1 MENVMINKKIS
12 VYIVEDYL
20 LTRITYKKAFKDYPN
35 INIISDFEIA
45 EDCIEALEKQ
55 PVDVILMDLG
65 LPYMTG
71 IEATKIIHSKYPD
84 IKIIILTSHEND
96 NEVLSSLASGANA
109 YALKDIDTQ
118 KLYNLICTVNEGSIW
133 IDPRITK
140 VVQKTFYKAEPIS
153 EKEDFN
159 LTSREKEVL
168 DLLVQGLSNTEIADR
183 LIVSPCTAKAH
194 VRSILTKLS
203 VTDRVQ
209 AAVKATKYDL

>member
-1 MENVMINKKIS
+1 MENNKKIS

-20 LTRITYKKAFKDYPN
+20 LTRVTYKQAMKDYPQ
-35 INIISDFEIA
+35 ISVEGDFDTA
-45 EDCIEALEKQ
+45 EACIEALESKQ
-55 PVDVILMDLG
+55 VDVILMDLG

-71 IEATKIIHSKYPD
+71 IEATKIIHRKYPD

-109 YALKDIDTQ
+109 YALKDIDTK
-118 KLYNLICTVNEGSIW
+118 KLINLIQTVNEGSIW

-140 VVQKTFYKAEPIS
+140 IVQKTFYKAEPV

-159 LTSREKEVL
+159 LTPREKEVL
-168 DLLVQGLSNTEIADR
+168 DLLIQGFSNTEIADR
-183 LIVSPCTAKAH
+183 LTVTSHTAKAH
-194 VRSILTKLS
+194 VCNILEKLS

>member
-1 MENVMINKKIS
+1 MEDKKNIS

-20 LTRITYKKAFKDYPN
+20 LTRVTYKKAFQHYQD
-35 INIISDFEIA
+35 INIIGDFETA
-45 EDCIEALEKQ
+45 EECLDALEKQ
-55 PVDVILMDLG
+55 SVDVILMDLG

-71 IEATKIIHSKYPD
+71 IEATKIINQKYPD

-96 NEVLSSLASGANA
+96 DEVLSSLASGANA
-109 YALKDIDTQ
+109 YALKDIETR

-140 VVQKTFYKAEPIS
+140 VVQKTFYKAEPKG
-153 EKEDFN
+153 KEDFN
-159 LTSREKEVL
+159 LTLREKEVL
-168 DLLVQGLSNTEIADR
+168 DLLVQGFSNTEIAER
-183 LIVSPCTAKAH
+183 LIVSPHTAKAH
-194 VRSILTKLS
+194 VCNILEKLS

>member
-1 MENVMINKKIS
+1 MENKKKIS

-20 LTRITYKKAFKDYPN
+20 LTRVTYKKAFKDYED
-35 INIISDFEIA
+35 IDIIGDFETA
-45 EDCIEALEKQ
+45 EACIDALETQ
-55 PVDVILMDLG
+55 IPDIILMDLG

-71 IEATKIIHSKYPD
+71 IEATKIIHRKYPD

-109 YALKDIDTQ
+109 YALKDIETK
-118 KLYNLICTVNEGSIW
+118 KLYNLVQTVNEGSIW

-140 VVQKTFYKAEPIS
+140 VVQKTFYKAEPK

-159 LTSREKEVL
+159 LTPREKEVL
-168 DLLVQGLSNTEIADR
+168 DLLVQGFSNTEIAER

-194 VRSILTKLS
+194 VCNILEKLS

>member
-1 MENVMINKKIS
+1 MKNEKKIN

-20 LTRITYKKAFKDYPN
+20 LTRVTYKRSFKDYSD
-35 INIISDFEIA
+35 INIIGDFETA
-45 EDCIEALEKQ
+45 EACIEALENNTA
-55 PVDVILMDLG
+55 DVILMDLG

-71 IEATKIIHSKYPD
+71 IEATKLIHRKYPD

-109 YALKDIDTQ
+109 YALKDIETK
-118 KLYNLICTVNEGSIW
+118 KLYNLVRTVNEGSIW

-140 VVQKTFYKAEPIS
+140 VVQKTFYIAEPL
-153 EKEDFN
+153 EKENFK
-159 LTSREKEVL
+159 LTLREKEVL
-168 DLLVQGLSNTEIADR
+168 DLIVQGFSNPEIAER
-183 LIVSPCTAKAH
+183 LNVSASTAKAH
-194 VRSILTKLS
+194 VCNILDKLS

>member
-1 MENVMINKKIS
+1 METKKKIS

-20 LTRITYKKAFKDYPN
+20 LTRITYKKAFRDYED
-35 INIISDFEIA
+35 IDIIDDFESA
-45 EDCIEALEKQ
+45 EACIEALEKR
-55 PVDVILMDLG
+55 PADVILMDLG

-71 IEATKIIHSKYPD
+71 IEATKIIHRKYPD
-84 IKIIILTSHEND
+84 IKIIILTSHDND

-109 YALKDIDTQ
+109 YALKDIDTK

-140 VVQKTFYKAEPIS
+140 VVQKTFYKAEPK

-159 LTSREKEVL
+159 LTPREKEVL
-168 DLLVQGLSNTEIADR
+168 DLLVQGFSNTEISDR

-194 VRSILTKLS
+194 VCNILNKLS

>member
-1 MENVMINKKIS
+1 MENEKRIA

-20 LTRITYKKAFKDYPN
+20 LTRITYKKAFRDYTD
-35 INIISDFEIA
+35 INIIGDFETA
-45 EDCIEALEKQ
+45 EECIEGLEKQ
-55 PVDVILMDLG
+55 QADVILMDLG

-71 IEATKIIHSKYPD
+71 IEATKIIHRKYPD

-109 YALKDIDTQ
+109 YALKDIDIP
-118 KLYNLICTVNEGSIW
+118 KLYNLIHTINEGSIW

-140 VVQKTFYKAEPIS
+140 IVQKTFYKAEPK

-159 LTSREKEVL
+159 LTPREKETL
-168 DLLVQGLSNTEIADR
+168 DLLVQGFSNTEIAER
-183 LIVSPCTAKAH
+183 LIISPFTAKAH
-194 VRSILTKLS
+194 VCNILEKLS

>member
-1 MENVMINKKIS
+1 MENNKIS

-20 LTRITYKKAFKDYPN
+20 LTRVTYKKAFNEYPN
-35 INIISDFEIA
+35 INIIGDFETA

-55 PVDVILMDLG
+55 PADVILMDLG

-71 IEATKIIHSKYPD
+71 IEATKIIHRKYPD

-109 YALKDIDTQ
+109 YALKDIDMK
-118 KLYNLICTVNEGSIW
+118 KLYNVICTVNEGSIW

-140 VVQKTFYKAEPIS
+140 VVQKTFYKAEPIG

-168 DLLVQGLSNTEIADR
+168 DLLVHGFSNTEIADR

-194 VRSILTKLS
+194 VRSILNKLS

>member
-1 MENVMINKKIS
+1 MSTQNKIS

-20 LTRITYKKAFKDYPN
+20 LTRITYKKSFQNYSD
-35 INIISDFEIA
+35 INIVNDFESA
-45 EDCIEALEKQ
+45 EECINALEKQ

-71 IEATKIIHSKYPD
+71 IEATKIIHRKYPN

-96 NEVLSSLASGANA
+96 DEVLSSLASGANA
-109 YALKDIDTQ
+109 YALKDIDIK

-140 VVQKTFYKAEPIS
+140 VVQKTFYKAEPK
-153 EKEDFN
+153 EKEDFH
-159 LTSREKEVL
+159 LTLREKEVL
-168 DLLVQGLSNTEIADR
+168 DLLVQGFSNTEIADK
-183 LIVSPCTAKAH
+183 LTVSPCTAKAH
-194 VRSILTKLS
+194 VCKILNKLS

>member
-1 MENVMINKKIS
+1 MENQNRIS

-20 LTRITYKKAFKDYPN
+20 LTRITYKKAFQNYQD
-35 INIISDFEIA
+35 IDIIGDFETA
-45 EDCIEALEKQ
+45 EACIEALETQ
-55 PVDVILMDLG
+55 VPDVILMDLG

-71 IEATKIIHSKYPD
+71 IEATKIIHRKYPD

-109 YALKDIDTQ
+109 YALKDIDTT
-118 KLYNLICTVNEGSIW
+118 KLYNLIRTVNEGSIW

-140 VVQKTFYKAEPIS
+140 VVHKTFYKAEPI

-159 LTSREKEVL
+159 LTLREKEVL
-168 DLLVQGLSNTEIADR
+168 DLLVQGFSNTEIADR

-194 VRSILTKLS
+194 VCNILNKLS

>member
-1 MENVMINKKIS
+1 MENNKQIS

-20 LTRITYKKAFKDYPN
+20 LTRVTYKKALADYTD
-35 INIISDFEIA
+35 INIIGDFETA
-45 EDCIEALEKQ
+45 EACIEALAKQ

-71 IEATKIIHSKYPD
+71 IEATKIIHRKYPD
-84 IKIIILTSHEND
+84 VKIIILTSHEND
-96 NEVLSSLASGANA
+96 DEVLSSLASGANA
-109 YALKDIDTQ
+109 YALKDIETN
-118 KLYNLICTVNEGSIW
+118 KLSNLIRTVNDGSIW

-140 VVQKTFYKAEPIS
+140 IVHKTFYKAEPV
-153 EKEDFN
+153 EKENFN
-159 LTSREKEVL
+159 LTPREKEVL

-194 VRSILTKLS
+194 VCNILNKLS

>member
-1 MENVMINKKIS
+1 METKKRIS

-20 LTRITYKKAFKDYPN
+20 LTRITYKKAFKDYPD
-35 INIISDFEIA
+35 INILNDFESA
-45 EDCIEALEKQ
+45 EECIDSLEKQ
-55 PVDVILMDLG
+55 PADVILMDIG

-71 IEATKIIHSKYPD
+71 IEATKIIHRKYPD
-84 IKIIILTSHEND
+84 IKIIILTSHDND

-109 YALKDIDTQ
+109 YALKDIDTN

-140 VVQKTFYKAEPIS
+140 VVQKTFYKAEPK

-159 LTSREKEVL
+159 LTPREKEVL
-168 DLLVQGLSNTEIADR
+168 DLLVQGFSNTEISDR
-183 LIVSPCTAKAH
+183 LFVSPNTAKAH
-194 VRSILTKLS
+194 VCNILEKLS

>member
-1 MENVMINKKIS
+1 MNNEKRIS

-20 LTRITYKKAFKDYPN
+20 LTRVTYKQAMKDYPE
-35 INIISDFEIA
+35 INIEGDFDTA
-45 EDCIEALEKQ
+45 EACIEALEAKA
-55 PVDVILMDLG
+55 VDVILMDLG

-71 IEATKIIHSKYPD
+71 IEATKIIHRKYPD
-84 IKIIILTSHEND
+84 TKIIILTSHEND
-96 NEVLSSLASGANA
+96 EEVLSSLASGANA
-109 YALKDIDTQ
+109 YALKDIETK
-118 KLYNLICTVNEGSIW
+118 KLVNLIRTVNEGSIW

-140 VVQKTFYKAEPIS
+140 VVQKTFYKAEPK

-168 DLLVQGLSNTEIADR
+168 DLLVQGFSNTEIADR
-183 LIVSPCTAKAH
+183 LTVSPCTAKAH
-194 VRSILTKLS
+194 VCNILEKLS

>member
-1 MENVMINKKIS
+1 MEAQNKIS

-20 LTRITYKKAFKDYPN
+20 LTRITYKKAFQDYPD
-35 INIISDFEIA
+35 INIVNDFESA
-45 EDCIEALEKQ
+45 EECIDALEKQ
-55 PVDVILMDLG
+55 PADVILMDIG

-71 IEATKIIHSKYPD
+71 IEATKIIHRKYPD
-84 IKIIILTSHEND
+84 IKIIILTSHDND

-109 YALKDIDTQ
+109 YALKDIDTN
-118 KLYNLICTVNEGSIW
+118 KLHNLICTVNEGSIW

-140 VVQKTFYKAEPIS
+140 VVQKTFYKAEPK

-159 LTSREKEVL
+159 LTPREKEVL
-168 DLLVQGLSNTEIADR
+168 DLLVQGFSNTEISDR
-183 LIVSPCTAKAH
+183 LFVSPNTAKAH
-194 VRSILTKLS
+194 VCNILDKLS

>member
-1 MENVMINKKIS
+1 MENQNRIS

-20 LTRITYKKAFKDYPN
+20 LTRITYKKAFQNYQD
-35 INIISDFEIA
+35 IDITGDFETA
-45 EDCIEALEKQ
+45 EACIEALETQ
-55 PVDVILMDLG
+55 VPDVILMDLG

-71 IEATKIIHSKYPD
+71 IEATKIIHRKYPD

-109 YALKDIDTQ
+109 YALKDIDTT
-118 KLYNLICTVNEGSIW
+118 KLYNLIRTVNEGSIW

-140 VVQKTFYKAEPIS
+140 VVQKTFYKAEPI

-159 LTSREKEVL
+159 LTPREKEVL
-168 DLLVQGLSNTEIADR
+168 DLLVQGFSNTEIADR

-194 VRSILTKLS
+194 VCNILNKLS

>member
-1 MENVMINKKIS
+1 MENEKKIN

-20 LTRITYKKAFKDYPN
+20 LTRVTYKRSFKNYSD
-35 INIISDFEIA
+35 INIMGDFETA
-45 EDCIEALEKQ
+45 EACIEALENNM
-55 PVDVILMDLG
+55 VDVILMDLG

-71 IEATKIIHSKYPD
+71 IEATKLIHRKYPD

-109 YALKDIDTQ
+109 YALKDIETQ
-118 KLYNLICTVNEGSIW
+118 KLYNLIRTVNEGSMW

-140 VVQKTFYKAEPIS
+140 VVQKTFYRAEPK
-153 EKEDFN
+153 EKENFN
-159 LTSREKEVL
+159 LTLREKEVL
-168 DLLVQGLSNTEIADR
+168 DLLVQGFSNPEIAER
-183 LIVSPCTAKAH
+183 LNVSSSTAKAH
-194 VRSILTKLS
+194 VCNILDKLS

>member
-1 MENVMINKKIS
+1 MDTQNKIS

-20 LTRITYKKAFKDYPN
+20 LTRITYKKAFQNYPD
-35 INIISDFEIA
+35 INILDDFESA
-45 EDCIEALEKQ
+45 EECIEALEKQ
-55 PVDVILMDLG
+55 TVDVVLMDLG

-71 IEATKIIHSKYPD
+71 IEATKIIHRKYPD

-96 NEVLSSLASGANA
+96 DEVLSSLASGANA
-109 YALKDIDTQ
+109 YAIKDIDTK

-140 VVQKTFYKAEPIS
+140 VVQKTFYKAEPK

-159 LTSREKEVL
+159 LTPREKEVL
-168 DLLVQGLSNTEIADR
+168 ELLVQGYSNTEISDR
-183 LIVSPCTAKAH
+183 LFVSPCTAKAH
-194 VRSILTKLS
+194 VCNILNKLS

>member
-1 MENVMINKKIS
+1 MENERDNKKIS

-20 LTRITYKKAFKDYPN
+20 LTRVTYKKAFQDYQD
-35 INIISDFEIA
+35 INIIGDFETA
-45 EDCIEALEKQ
+45 EACIEALEKQ
-55 PVDVILMDLG
+55 PADVILMDLG

-71 IEATKIIHSKYPD
+71 IEATKIIHRKYPD

-96 NEVLSSLASGANA
+96 DEVLSSLASGANA
-109 YALKDIDTQ
+109 YALKDIDTK
-118 KLYNLICTVNEGSIW
+118 KLYNLIHTANEGSIW

-140 VVQKTFYKAEPIS
+140 VVQKTFYKAEPK
-153 EKEDFN
+153 EKADFN
-159 LTSREKEVL
+159 LTPREKEVL
-168 DLLVQGLSNTEIADR
+168 DLLVQGFSNTEIAEK

-194 VRSILTKLS
+194 VCNILSKLS

>member
-1 MENVMINKKIS
+1 METKKRIS

-20 LTRITYKKAFKDYPN
+20 LTRITYKKAFKDYPD
-35 INIISDFEIA
+35 INILNDFESA
-45 EDCIEALEKQ
+45 EECIDSLEKQ
-55 PVDVILMDLG
+55 PADVILMDIG

-71 IEATKIIHSKYPD
+71 IEATKIIHRKYPD
-84 IKIIILTSHEND
+84 IKIIILTSHDND

-109 YALKDIDTQ
+109 YALKDIDTN

-133 IDPRITK
+133 IDRRITK
-140 VVQKTFYKAEPIS
+140 VVQKTFYKAEPK

-159 LTSREKEVL
+159 LTPREKEVL
-168 DLLVQGLSNTEIADR
+168 DLLVQGFSNTEISDR
-183 LIVSPCTAKAH
+183 LFVSPNTAKAH
-194 VRSILTKLS
+194 VCNILEKLS

>member
-1 MENVMINKKIS
+1 MENEKRIAI
-12 VYIVEDYL
+12 YIVEDYL
-20 LTRITYKKAFKDYPN
+20 LTRITYKKAFQNYPD
-35 INIISDFEIA
+35 INIIGDFETA
-45 EDCIEALEKQ
+45 EECIESLEKQ
-55 PVDVILMDLG
+55 QADVILMDLG

-71 IEATKIIHSKYPD
+71 IEATKIIHRKYPD

-140 VVQKTFYKAEPIS
+140 VVQKTFYKAETK

-159 LTSREKEVL
+159 LTPREKETL
-168 DLLVQGLSNTEIADR
+168 DLLVQGFSNTEIAER
-183 LIVSPCTAKAH
+183 LIISPFTAKAH
-194 VRSILTKLS
+194 VCNILEKLS